1 MVYEVDDM
9 GVETQVVVS
18 AKVKARLAE
27 TIDARARAEGRTRS
41 AVVAHLLA
49 EAVQHVPVGADGRKR
64 WTM

>member
-1 MVYEVDDM
+1 MVYEVDKMSIDP
-9 GVETQVVVS
+9 QVVVS

-49 EAVQHVPVGADGRKR
+49 EAVQHVPVGADGRK
-64 WTM
+64 WLTM